1 MIEGDVN
8 EPFHFLTLLRFHLT
22 CTLNL
27 AMENQIIVIYDGECA
42 FCESSIKWIEQRLD
56 VDSKPFQKAD
66 LTKYGLTYQECS
78 KSVQVISNGTVLAG
92 APGIAFLLKKR
103 GNRLLGLFVTA
114 SGPFGRFGYK
124 WIAAHRSSF
133 VVSVL
138 HQILK
143 LSNSQHI
150 KRVQG

>member
-1 MIEGDVN
+1 M
-8 EPFHFLTLLRFHLT
+8 LRNRH
-22 CTLNL
+22 
-27 AMENQIIVIYDGECA
+27 IVVIYDGECA
-42 FCESSIKWIEQRLD
+42 FCESSIQWIEQRLD

-78 KSVQVISNGTVLAG
+78 KSVQVITNSSVLAG
-92 APGIAFLLKKR
+92 APAIAFLLKKR
-103 GNRLLGLFVTA
+103 GNSLLSVIITA

-124 WIAAHRSSF
+124 WVAAHRSSL

-143 LSNSQHI
+143 FANSRYKKKQ
-150 KRVQG
+150 RN

>member
-1 MIEGDVN
+1 MK
-8 EPFHFLTLLRFHLT
+8 
-22 CTLNL
+22 
-27 AMENQIIVIYDGECA
+27 NQIIVIYDGECA

-92 APGIAFLLKKR
+92 APAIAFLLKKR
-103 GNRLLGLFVTA
+103 GNRQLGLFVTA

-133 VVSVL
+133 VVSAL
-138 HQILK
+138 HRILN
-143 LSNSQHI
+143 LANLRHI
-150 KRVQG
+150 KKLQG

>member
-1 MIEGDVN
+1 
-8 EPFHFLTLLRFHLT
+8 
-22 CTLNL
+22 
-27 AMENQIIVIYDGECA
+27 MENQIVVIYDGECT
-42 FCESSIKWIEQRLD
+42 FCKTSIEWIEQRLV

-66 LTKYGLTYQECS
+66 LTKFGLTYQECS
-78 KSVQVISNGTVLAG
+78 KSVQVISNGSLLAG
-92 APGIAFLLKKR
+92 APAIAFLLKKR
-103 GNRLLGLFVTA
+103 GNRILSLFITA

-143 LSNSQHI
+143 VANSRHE
-150 KRVQG
+150 KKLKG

>member
-1 MIEGDVN
+1 
-8 EPFHFLTLLRFHLT
+8 
-22 CTLNL
+22 
-27 AMENQIIVIYDGECA
+27 MENQVIVIYDGECA

-78 KSVQVISNGTVLAG
+78 KSVQVISNGNVLAG
-92 APGIAFLLKKR
+92 APAIVFLLKKR
-103 GNRLLGLFVTA
+103 GNRLLSLFIAA

-124 WIAAHRSSF
+124 WIAAHRSSR
-133 VVSVL
+133 VVSAL

-143 LSNSQHI
+143 LSNSRHI
-150 KRVQG
+150 KKSRS

>member
-1 MIEGDVN
+1 M
-8 EPFHFLTLLRFHLT
+8 LRDR
-22 CTLNL
+22 
-27 AMENQIIVIYDGECA
+27 QIVVIYDGECA
-42 FCESSIKWIEQRLD
+42 FCESSIQWIEQRLD

-78 KSVQVISNGTVLAG
+78 KSVQVITNGSVLAG
-92 APGIAFLLKKR
+92 APAIAFLLKKR

-124 WIAAHRSSF
+124 WVAAHRSSL
-133 VVSVL
+133 VVSAL

-143 LSNSQHI
+143 FTNSRYNKKQ
-150 KRVQG
+150 RN

>member
-1 MIEGDVN
+1 
-8 EPFHFLTLLRFHLT
+8 
-22 CTLNL
+22 
-27 AMENQIIVIYDGECA
+27 MENQIIVIYDGECA
-42 FCESSIKWIEQRLD
+42 FCASSIDWIKQRLV
-56 VDSKPFQKAD
+56 VDAQPFQQTD
-66 LTKYGLTYQECS
+66 LAKFGLTYQQCS
-78 KSVQVISNGTVLAG
+78 QSVQVITHSTVLAG
-92 APGIAFLLKKR
+92 APAIAFLLKKR

-143 LSNSQHI
+143 LSNSRDI
-150 KRVQG
+150 KKSRS